1 MRLKWLIEWSRITF
15 IDGLTL
21 IHDLNGDQS
30 IDQLETMAVAQRI
43 GLVINNNIL

>member
-1 MRLKWLIEWSRITF
+1 MVNRIGAASPLS
-15 IDGLTL
+15 DGLTL